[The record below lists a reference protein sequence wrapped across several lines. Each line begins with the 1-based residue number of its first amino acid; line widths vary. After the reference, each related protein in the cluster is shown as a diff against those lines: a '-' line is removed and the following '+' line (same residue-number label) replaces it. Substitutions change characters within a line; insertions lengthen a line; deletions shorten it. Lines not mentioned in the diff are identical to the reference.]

1 MIDLTTKYL
10 GFTLKNPLVASASP
24 LCENV
29 ENLQRLE
36 QQGIAA
42 VVLPSLFEEQ
52 LHLESVA
59 LDSDLHRGAESFGE
73 ALSYFPE
80 MEDYNLGP
88 EGYLE
93 LIRKAK
99 AAVSVPVIASL
110 NGTSQNGWVKYA
122 RQLEQAG
129 ADALELNLYNLVT
142 DPVRTSA
149 EVEQGYCD
157 LVRDV
162 KKSVKIPVAVKLSV
176 FFSAPA
182 NMAKRLD
189 EAGADALVLFNRF
202 YQADFDIEE
211 LEVVPSLTLSRPY
224 ELLLRLRW
232 VAIIYGHV
240 KADLA
245 ITGGVHSAEDVLKAM
260 MAGAKIAMMTSA
272 LLENGIEHVGHVLA
286 DLKRWMEEH
295 EYVSIQQMQGSLSH
309 RSAPNPAAIERMN
322 YIRVLSSYTLNPVRP
337 LR

>member
-10 GFTLKNPLVASASP
+10 GLKLKNPLVASASP
-24 LCENV
+24 LCELV
-29 ENLQRLE
+29 ENLQKLE
-36 QQGIAA
+36 EHGIGA

-52 LHLESVA
+52 LRLESVA
-59 LDSDLHRGAESFGE
+59 LDSDLSRGAESFGE
-73 ALSYFPE
+73 ALSYLPE
-80 MEDYNLGP
+80 LDDYNLGP

-99 AAVSVPVIASL
+99 KAVSIPVIASL
-110 NGTSQNGWVKYA
+110 NGTSRSGWIEYA
-122 RQLEQAG
+122 RQIEQAG

-142 DPVRTSA
+142 DPARTSTD
-149 EVEQGYCD
+149 VEQGYCD

-162 KKSVKIPVAVKLSV
+162 KKSTKIPVAVKLSV

-189 EAGADALVLFNRF
+189 EAGANALVLFNRF
-202 YQADFDIEE
+202 YQADFDIEQ
-211 LEVVPSLTLSRPY
+211 LEVVPSLTLSHPY

-245 ITGGVHSAEDVLKAM
+245 ITGGVHSAEDVLKSM
-260 MAGAKIAMMTSA
+260 MAGAKVAMMTSA
-272 LLENGIEHVGHVLA
+272 LLENGIEHVGHVLT

-322 YIRVLSSYTLNPVRP
+322 YIRVLSSYTLNPARP